1 MIKPNLVDFE
11 REGGFSMK
19 DFASAWS
26 SKQSGFADRL
36 KDSLAPKKNLKE
48 RIAHALR
55 ILDRQSKKLDI
66 TIRSLKERDKRYFA
80 RVVEAI
86 KNHDRVRAT
95 IYANEL
101 VEIRKAL
108 HTLNSA
114 KYAIESVMVRLTTI
128 EDLGDAVAE
137 ILPIMQVLK
146 NVRGNL
152 SYILPVTEDSLNQ
165 VSNLL
170 QDIVWDA
177 TMAETTVDFTTVNEE
192 ALKILQEAERKAKEE
207 MEKEL
212 PGIPS
217 EIETSRESRSPQY
230 SEFKF

>member
-1 MIKPNLVDFE
+1 MDFS
-11 REGGFSMK
+11 GM
-19 DFASAWS
+19 WN
-26 SKQSGFADRL
+26 SKRGGFADKI
-36 KDSLAPKKNLKE
+36 KDSLAPKRDIKMKLEN
-48 RIAHALR
+48 ATR
-55 ILDRQSKKLDI
+55 ILDRQNKKLDI
-66 TIRSLKERDKRYFA
+66 AIRSLKEKDRRYFA

-86 KNHDRVRAT
+86 KNHDRTRAT

-108 HTLNSA
+108 KVLNSA
-114 KYAIESVMVRLTTI
+114 KYAIESVMVRLATV

-152 SYILPVTEDSLNQ
+152 SLILPTAEDGLNQ

-170 QDIVWDA
+170 QDIMWDA
-177 TMAETTVDFTTVNEE
+177 TTTGADTIDITVANEE
-192 ALKILQEAERKAKEE
+192 ALKILQEAEKKAKEE

-212 PGIPS
+212 PGIPA
-217 EIETSRESRSPQY
+217 EFEEEKAESSVFG
-230 SEFKF
+230 EFKF

>member
-1 MIKPNLVDFE
+1 MDFS
-11 REGGFSMK
+11 GM
-19 DFASAWS
+19 WN
-26 SKQSGFADRL
+26 SKRGGFADKI
-36 KDSLAPKKNLKE
+36 KDSLAPKKDVKIKLDN
-48 RIAHALR
+48 ATR
-55 ILDRQSKKLDI
+55 ILDRQNKKLDI
-66 TIRSLKERDKRYFA
+66 AIRSLKEKDRRYFT
-80 RVVEAI
+80 RVVEAV
-86 KNHDRVRAT
+86 KNHDRTRAT

-108 HTLNSA
+108 RVLNSA
-114 KYAIESVMVRLTTI
+114 KYAIESVMVRLSTV

-152 SYILPVTEDSLNQ
+152 SLILPNAEDGLNQ

-170 QDIVWDA
+170 QDIMWDA
-177 TMAETTVDFTTVNEE
+177 TTTGAETMDVTVANEE
-192 ALKILQEAERKAKEE
+192 ALKILQEAEKKAKEE

-212 PGIPS
+212 PGIPT
-217 EIETSRESRSPQY
+217 EIGEEKTESSVY